1 MVAPVPAAAVAA
13 APEEGLVPAAETVVV
28 GSEGPPPE
36 WPDDSAESAFR
47 AEAKERGETVVP
59 TRPVAEEAEPADPK
73 PLPALND
80 LVGRIPAEVRETLE
94 DLFRARFVTV
104 KRVPAKAL
112 KR

>member
-1 MVAPVPAAAVAA
+1 MAPASA
-13 APEEGLVPAAETVVV
+13 APEPPRAEVVAPAAETVVV
-28 GSEGPPPE
+28 GSEGPPAE
-36 WPDDSAESAFR
+36 WPDDAAESAFR

-59 TRPVAEEAEPADPK
+59 TRAVEEVVEPADTK

-80 LVGRIPAEVRETLE
+80 LVNRIPPDVRETLE